1 MNEKDSE
8 QIDILKNITR
18 ALQEL
23 ANQSGNII
31 KSYSISK
38 DEYNEIIKASID
50 AFNSQSNKI
59 IAIKDKLL
67 DYNKSNTDDK
77 LRAIYDE
84 LDDIQAEYTAKSI
97 SNTEFEVDE
106 PENETEKHISMLCDK
121 GMKKDNIRIISS
133 LMEYVDFVHE
143 LDLGYLSRGQENCD
157 WPLLPSAL
165 RTEKSGN
172 RIYSNEDIQE
182 MVNEFHKTLAYYDK
196 SYSNQKNELEILA
209 YAQHFS
215 IPTNL
220 IDFTESHL
228 ISLLFALENYKSD
241 FCAIVYFVDA
251 KSFNVQ
257 KCGKNTIPNCSDQ
270 KEACDGGASSIFIK
284 SDNVN
289 ERIHFQKGYFL
300 KTPINYDRDDAI
312 KEIKDFCKV
321 VLIPPDCKYDV
332 LQDLFKLGLGFQSI
346 YPDLDN
352 MAKTIKFKNRMSH
365 EV

>member
-18 ALQEL
+18 ALQEF
-23 ANQSGNII
+23 ANFSGNII
-31 KSYSISK
+31 NGYLLPEDKHQ
-38 DEYNEIIKASID
+38 EIIKTYID
-50 AFNSQSNKI
+50 KFTSQNEKI
-59 IAIKDKLL
+59 INIKEKILNYDTA
-67 DYNKSNTDDK
+67 NTDDK
-77 LRAIYDE
+77 LRTIYDE
-84 LDDIQAEYTAKSI
+84 LDAIQAEYTAESI
-97 SNTEFEVDE
+97 SNTKVEETE
-106 PENETEKHISMLCDK
+106 PEDEIEKHISMLCSK
-121 GMKKDNIRIISS
+121 GMHKDNIKIISS
-133 LMEYVDFVHE
+133 LMDYVDFVHE

-165 RTEKSGN
+165 RTEKSGG
-172 RIYSNEDIQE
+172 RIYSDTDIQE

-196 SYSNQKNELEILA
+196 SYSNSKNELEIMA

-228 ISLLFALENYKSD
+228 ISLLFALEKYKSD
-241 FCAIVYFVDA
+241 FCGIVYFVDA
-251 KSFNVQ
+251 KNFNAQ

-270 KEACDGGASSIFIK
+270 KELCDGGASSIFIK

-300 KTPINYDRDDAI
+300 KTPNNYDKADVI
-312 KEIKDFCKV
+312 TEIKDFCKV
-321 VLIPPDCKYDV
+321 VLIPSDSKYDV

-352 MAKTIKFKNRMSH
+352 MAKTIKFKNRMMH